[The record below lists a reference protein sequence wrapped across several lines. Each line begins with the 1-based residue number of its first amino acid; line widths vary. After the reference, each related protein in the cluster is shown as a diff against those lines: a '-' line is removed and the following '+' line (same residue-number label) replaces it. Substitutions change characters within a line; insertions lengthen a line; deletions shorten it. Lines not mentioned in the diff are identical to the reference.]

1 MLSKHSIAA
10 NDKLIRT
17 CSIWRA
23 LDVIGD
29 GPTLLILQSIWM
41 QQRRFSRIA
50 EHTLLP
56 KAVLSNR
63 LSRLKENDILGNP
76 ISEKA
81 STAASYQLTH
91 KGLDLFWT
99 VLMLL
104 RWESVWTETKKA
116 FEISLRHKTCGH
128 HTSPLPSCGNCQQTF
143 SAKDTLWQEGPG
155 IGLMKPIYTRRR
167 ASNHRLIDRDFLF
180 LFTQSAQILGDRWSS
195 LIIRSILTGLYHY
208 DQILEDTAMATN
220 ILSERLKW
228 LIEIDIIEHVKPENG
243 YKLTEK
249 GSDFLP
255 VLVMLQSWGDKYCAS
270 PEGPPVVL
278 LHKGC
283 GQVLIPIVT
292 CDKCDMPV
300 KLADTIL
307 SISGDF

>member
-41 QQRRFSRIA
+41 QQHRFSRIA

-63 LSRLKENDILGNP
+63 LSRLKENGILENP

-81 STAASYQLTH
+81 STAASYQLTR

-104 RWESVWTETKKA
+104 RWESVWAETKKT
-116 FEISLRHKTCGH
+116 FEISLRHRTCGH
-128 HTSPLPSCGNCQQTF
+128 ITSPFPSCGDCGQPF

-155 IGLMKPIYTRRR
+155 AGLVKPVYRRRR

-180 LFTQSAQILGDRWSS
+180 LFTQSAQVLGDRWSS
-195 LIIRSILTGLYHY
+195 LIMRSIFTGLYHY

-228 LIEIDIIEHVKPENG
+228 LIEIEIIEHIRGENS
-243 YKLTEK
+243 YELTEK

-255 VLVMLQSWGDKYCAS
+255 VLLMLQSWGDKYCTA
-270 PEGPPVVL
+270 PEGPPVTL
-278 LHKGC
+278 LHKSC
-283 GQVLIPIVT
+283 GKILIPTVI
-292 CDKCDMPV
+292 CDQCDVPV
-300 KLADTIL
+300 KLTDTIL
-307 SISGDF
+307 SISGEF